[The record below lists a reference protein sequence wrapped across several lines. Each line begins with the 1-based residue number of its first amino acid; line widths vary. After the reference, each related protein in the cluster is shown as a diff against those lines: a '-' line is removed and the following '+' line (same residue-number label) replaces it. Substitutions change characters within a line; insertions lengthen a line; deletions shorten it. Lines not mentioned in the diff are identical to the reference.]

1 MLIADMIH
9 SCSNAHVAEAA
20 VSCIGGSF
28 AERVCARA
36 NQYGLSVGRF
46 VSAIVRDFARRA
58 SDEMLSALSKKV
70 AGADQPLLRGL
81 IHVVEPALEEG
92 ALFFNDEEA
101 ALTPEL
107 LQGGAF
113 YNGAG
118 RMQ

>member
-1 MLIADMIH
+1 MYASGEIVIG
-9 SCSNAHVAEAA
+9 
-20 VSCIGGSF
+20 VS
-28 AERVCARA
+28 
-36 NQYGLSVGRF
+36 
-46 VSAIVRDFARRA
+46 RRA
-58 SDEMLSALSKKV
+58 
-70 AGADQPLLRGL
+70 GTPPLRVSVTTCCPV
-81 IHVVEPALEEG
+81 HVVEPALEEG